1 MNIPSFIE
9 ELVEEGIPV
18 TLQKGGSFH
27 IEGFYKSSGVTV
39 QLEDDGWVAVARYNE
54 VTQIETLHD
63 LVGLNYHWWQCSKD
77 RFDGWS
83 QPESAWVPLL
93 LKFGYIKEKTIPA
106 QTVYE

>member
-1 MNIPSFIE
+1 MNIPDFIE
-9 ELVEEGIPV
+9 QLVEADIEV
-18 TLQKGGSFH
+18 VLRKGGKFY
-27 IEGFYKSSGVTV
+27 IKGFYKSSGITV
-39 QLEDDGWVAVARYNE
+39 QWDSVCWVATARYNE
-54 VTQIETLHD
+54 VSQIDNMHD
-63 LVGLNYHWWQCSKD
+63 LVCLNYSWWQRSKD

>member
-63 LVGLNYHWWQCSKD
+63 LAGLNYHWWQCSKD
-77 RFDGWS
+77 RYDGWA
-83 QPESAWVPLL
+83 QPDPRWVPLL
-93 LKFGYIKEKTIPA
+93 LQFGYIKEKTIPA